1 MVKHTILY
9 AEDDLDDIHVFNIAF
24 AKYRDIE
31 ILHFFNGWELL
42 SYINALPQGHA
53 IPCLILLDINMPGMD
68 GKETLVR
75 LKKNKN
81 VSFIPTVLLT
91 TSSTQADKDFALKWD
106 ADFITKP
113 LVYTDLEKLVDRLA
127 ALCQYKKS
135 VDDPSLNQ

>member
-1 MVKHTILY
+1 MVKHTIIY

-113 LVYTDLEKLVDRLA
+113 LVYTDLEKFVDRLA